1 MVTARLIDI
10 DIPASIQHISTDWD
24 IATDR
29 LFENIVCTSREDA
42 VNKTAIK
49 FNEVLDPSVKYFGR
63 ARTILST
70 GPTFWGNIDVF
81 VPTSYN
87 DKTIDINP
95 PSMVNTPNLSL
106 TESLTNHPLTG
117 FKVYANGFS
126 ATSDAIHSDTSWFL
140 EELDGSL
147 LWSSVHDT
155 YNKTSVGVFTRVLKP
170 NHVYRIRCVFHS
182 SSNDSTQ
189 VASKTFTTRG
199 KNEISLDTF
208 LYNVKPETD
217 LRITLKH
224 NYKAKVI
231 DWVLYSLEASSL
243 VKIWDAKTENDE
255 LDQAVVPKELMFD
268 SKIYVLKV
276 KADTDN
282 FQSVYSFTTASF

>member
-49 FNEVLDPSVKYFGR
+49 FNEVLDPSVKYYGR
-63 ARTILST
+63 ARILLST

-81 VPTSYN
+81 VPVSYN

-95 PSMVNTPNLSL
+95 PSMVSTPNLSL
-106 TESLTNHPLTG
+106 SESLNSHSLTG
-117 FKVYANGFS
+117 FRVYANGFN

-140 EELDGSL
+140 EELNGVL

-155 YNKTSVGVFTRVLKP
+155 YNKTSVGVYTRVLKA
-170 NHVYRIRCVFHS
+170 NHAYRIRCVFHS

-189 VASKTFTTRG
+189 VTSKTFTTRG
-199 KNEISLDTF
+199 ENEITLDSF
-208 LYNVKPETD
+208 LYNIKAGVDLDIMLKPN
-217 LRITLKH
+217 H
-224 NYKAKVI
+224 KANSI
-231 DWVLYSLEASSL
+231 DWVLYSLESNSL
-243 VKIWDAKTENDE
+243 VKIWDTKTTGDE
-255 LDQAVVPKELMFD
+255 MSHSTLPSELLID
-268 SKIYVLKV
+268 NKVYVLKV
-276 KADTDN
+276 KADNDKH
-282 FQSVYSFTTASF
+282 QSVYSFTTATY